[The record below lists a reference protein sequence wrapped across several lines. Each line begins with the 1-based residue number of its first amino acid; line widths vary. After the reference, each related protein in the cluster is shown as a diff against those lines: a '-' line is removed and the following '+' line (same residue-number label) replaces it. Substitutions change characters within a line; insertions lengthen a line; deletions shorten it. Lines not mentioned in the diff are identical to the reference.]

1 MNFLLYLILLFCQLS
16 RLDCTLGYNLTS
28 RELSNYSRT
37 NQNNSSPRTRYIRS
51 SSQTRS
57 GQLTVLDYLQAFNE
71 RLTHVEQQMHSMTNI
86 LQRIDDRMNQVNNQC
101 IFFFFYCRLCLIY
114 RTVK

>member
-86 LQRIDDRMNQVNNQC
+86 LQRIDDRMNQVNNQ
-101 IFFFFYCRLCLIY
+101 
-114 RTVK
+114 